1 MFLMLAANAL
11 SILPESVLSIY
22 FLYTFFLIC
31 KTHGY
36 LLHFIHTNSREF
48 LNSKEM
54 EGKRSNRAGSRN
66 E

>member
-11 SILPESVLSIY
+11 CILPESVLSIY
-22 FLYTFFLIC
+22 FLYTFFIC

-54 EGKRSNRAGSRN
+54 EGKRSNRADSGN